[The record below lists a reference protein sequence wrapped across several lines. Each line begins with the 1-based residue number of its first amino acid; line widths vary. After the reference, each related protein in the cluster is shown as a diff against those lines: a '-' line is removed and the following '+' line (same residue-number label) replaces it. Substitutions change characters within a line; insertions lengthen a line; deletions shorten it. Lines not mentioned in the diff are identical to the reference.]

1 MERRIIVT
9 YQDRGH
15 YSKKHPAHRKVDEK
29 IASAVKGHTSEGE
42 ISCAS
47 AFRVVK
53 NLEVEPSEVG
63 FTIDVLEIT
72 IVKCQLGLYGYRP
85 QKKIIKPAESVS
97 SDLEKAIRNALVND
111 RLPCAA
117 SWEIAEK
124 FGLSKMAVSSACEAL
139 KIKVTPCQLGAF

>member
-1 MERRIIVT
+1 MT

-29 IASAVKGHTSEGE
+29 IASAVKEHTSEGE

-85 QKKIIKPAESVS
+85 QKKIVKPAETVS
-97 SDLEKAIRNALVND
+97 SDLEEAIRNALVNG
-111 RLPCAA
+111 RLPCSA
-117 SWEIAEK
+117 SWEIAER
-124 FGLSKMAVSSACEAL
+124 FGLAKMAVSSACEAL
-139 KIKVTPCQLGAF
+139 EIKVTPCQLGAF